1 MVTDIGLVSMLAA
14 REDIGRSIADQSPP
28 HIPAPELPS
37 CPASELVTPDSY
49 AQACMDVHADLWL
62 KSMASEY
69 GGLISVGTFAAVN
82 ENGGDT

>member
-1 MVTDIGLVSMLAA
+1 MLAA
-14 REDIGRSIADQSPP
+14 LEDIGMSIADQSPP
-28 HIPAPELPS
+28 HVPTPELPS
-37 CPASELVTPDSY
+37 CPARELVTPDTY
-49 AQACMDVHADLWL
+49 AQAFMDVHADLWL